1 MRGATGLSTDR
12 MMTEGAAIPICRPKA
27 HGCIHIIGMK
37 TRYVMQ
43 LDLRLRL
50 AQPAHPARNPRLEE
64 REALA
69 QLMLAA
75 YRGGA
80 DDEGETIAEA
90 LQEVDHVLVSAK
102 RPFIPEASFVIE
114 IDAGLAS
121 ASLVSLFRGM
131 PLVTH
136 IMTHPNYKRRGL
148 GAAAL
153 LSSAHALRAQG
164 WNSLSL
170 YVTHNNAPAL
180 ALYRKL
186 GFPTTSTLTVPAAS
200 G

>member
-1 MRGATGLSTDR
+1 MMASLR
-12 MMTEGAAIPICRPKA
+12 MQQESPA
-27 HGCIHIIGMK
+27 MK

-43 LDLRLRL
+43 LDLRSRL
-50 AQPAHPARNPRLEE
+50 EQPTHAARNPGPEE
-64 REALA
+64 RERLA

-75 YRGGA
+75 YRGAA

-90 LQEVDHVLVSAK
+90 LQEVDNVLVSAD

-114 IDAGLAS
+114 LDAELAS
-121 ASLVSLFRGM
+121 ASLISLFRGA

-136 IMTHPNYKRRGL
+136 IMTHPRYKRSGL
-148 GAAAL
+148 GASAL
-153 LSSAHALRAQG
+153 LSSANALREQG

-170 YVTHNNAPAL
+170 YVTDNNAPAL

-186 GFPTTSTLTVPAAS
+186 GFQTTSTVTVPAAAGS